1 MEVIDKILN
10 EWSFRCHDGVVDMND
25 PNKVSILSEILK
37 EYNLY
42 EQEEDI
48 ETQILNLLIPAS
60 AEKKQKVLSYL
71 QGSEDEKEKE
81 TEKTKNLKKELIQ
94 ILIDKNIDEDQARY
108 IVLMADDK
116 EELTNLSKLINSLT
130 NLEPEGK
137 LEVGNLKWINNIIP
151 SQASLGTGK
160 GEVLLA
166 LMLDGGKLSDDTY
179 KDIDFNGETIEVK
192 QNTGNKSGAVISDL
206 GRSDYYKVLWNEKI
220 LDGGQD
226 GNKQSFKEKYNFT
239 KLLSTWNPIFKK
251 YKEVKNKEEY
261 INDLKTVMKRGGF
274 KDVDELINDKV
285 FNGNPEYF
293 YKIIARCAVGDY
305 LEKENKILVLLN
317 SNLEYLTLNPDQY
330 KNQILSNNNIIA
342 TNNFSPRVGY
352 KEVTFASEEEE
363 SPKPKLS
370 APEIV
375 QQNIK
380 KQEEKTEEEILKDDS
395 KAQQLK
401 DNFEKAKEKL
411 ENIRNTPDY
420 FKTPEYKK
428 ILDKYNST
436 KKQYDEYILQSKR
449 VRKNLAEELTNYLI
463 KSLTEE

>member
-1 MEVIDKILN
+1 MNVIDKILN
-10 EWSFRCHDGVVDMND
+10 EWSFRCHDGIVDMND
-25 PNKVSILSEILK
+25 PKKLVILNEILE
-37 EYNLY
+37 EYNLN

-60 AEKKQKVLSYL
+60 IEKKQKVLNYL
-71 QGSEDEKEKE
+71 TGGSDEKEKE

-94 ILIDKNIDEDQARY
+94 ILKDKNIDEDQARY

-116 EELTNLSKLINSLT
+116 EELANLSKLINSLT
-130 NLEPEGK
+130 NLAPEGK

-206 GRSDYYKVLWNEKI
+206 GRSDYYKVLWNETI
-220 LDGGQD
+220 LDG
-226 GNKQSFKEKYNFT
+226 QSFKEKYNFT

-251 YKEVKNKEEY
+251 YKEVKNKQEY

-274 KDVDELINDKV
+274 EDVDELINDKA

-305 LEKENKILVLLN
+305 LEKENKTLVLLN
-317 SNLEYLTLNPDQY
+317 SNLEYLTLDPDQY
-330 KNQILSNNNIIA
+330 KDQILSNDKILA

-363 SPKPKLS
+363 SPKPKKVKEKTIDIS
-370 APEIV
+370 KEDIRVFTNQNTKVKEIYV
-375 QQNIK
+375 SKEWLNKEENKKYINYFDEKKSILDGKYILLIPTNIK
-380 KQEEKTEEEILKDDS
+380 KFPVSDDLLKES
-395 KAQQLK
+395 LIK
-401 DNFEKAKEKL
+401 D
-411 ENIRNTPDY
+411 
-420 FKTPEYKK
+420 
-428 ILDKYNST
+428 
-436 KKQYDEYILQSKR
+436 
-449 VRKNLAEELTNYLI
+449 LTDYLI
-463 KSLTEE
+463 KSFTEE